1 MSGLPVF
8 PFNAARN
15 TVLRTHARPAASVAV
30 LTIAALTLAACGSSA
45 KPVEQS
51 AAAPAAEASA
61 PLPEKVEAKACDMVP
76 QAEMSAILGSAV
88 VAAADDRS
96 SRKTKC
102 VYTAASGISPY
113 VEFSVDWGGG
123 EASMTA
129 MGMLG
134 KKEKGI
140 NNPYDGIGDQAFSI
154 GPTLMI
160 RSGEDLVT
168 LVFSGVDDAP
178 ATAKKIFDTAKARM

>member
-1 MSGLPVF
+1 MHRF
-8 PFNAARN
+8 PAFPINAIRDTA
-15 TVLRTHARPAASVAV
+15 LRPHCRAAVYVAILM
-30 LTIAALTLAACGSSA
+30 LTACGSTQ
-45 KPVEQS
+45 KPAEPGATASPATEAITPQKEQ
-51 AAAPAAEASA
+51 
-61 PLPEKVEAKACDMVP
+61 AKACDMVT

-88 VAAADDRS
+88 VAKADEHS
-96 SRKTKC
+96 NRKTQC
-102 VYTAASGISPY
+102 IYTAAAGISPY

-129 MGMLG
+129 MGTLG
-134 KKEKGI
+134 KTEKGI
-140 NNPYDGIGDQAFSI
+140 NNPYAGIGDQAFSI

-178 ATAKKIFDTAKARM
+178 ATARKIFDTAKARM